1 MKVLNSLAVSGALTV
16 AGNAV
21 WHAGNL
27 NPANYAA
34 ATHGHPKSQITDF
47 PTSWAWSALTGIPAA
62 STSVAGIVQLGTLS
76 TQAAA
81 GNHTHTGFA
90 TSAQGTKADNA
101 LPATSYTAADV
112 LAKLLAVDTD
122 TAGINATT
130 VKSITPGAGGLV
142 LLAQANLGSG
152 WTTLIAS
159 AKPTTR
165 AGWGITDAAA
175 NVHYHSMSDIS
186 DFQAG
191 KSPEYFAS
199 PISGSVSVNVATH
212 SGVIARINGNLALNF
227 SGTIYGDY
235 EIVIYNDSGATR
247 YLDLNFYNSVINIKG
262 SAGSTS
268 ITIQNGQM
276 YRAKFH
282 YIYAA
287 GDAIMGVADVD

>member
-1 MKVLNSLAVSGALTV
+1 MKLLSSLAVSGALTV

-27 NPANYAA
+27 DPASFAA
-34 ATHGHPKSQITDF
+34 
-47 PTSWAWSALTGIPAA
+47 
-62 STSVAGIVQLGTLS
+62 V
-76 TQAAA
+76 
-81 GNHTHTGFA
+81 NHTHSGYA
-90 TSAQGTKADNA
+90 TAAQGTKADNA

-112 LAKLLAVDTD
+112 LAKLLTVDTN

-142 LLAQANLGSG
+142 LLAQASLGSG

-165 AGWGITDAAA
+165 AGYGITDAAA
-175 NVHYHSMSDIS
+175 SVHYHQMSDIS

-191 KSPEYFAS
+191 KSPEYFSS
-199 PISGSVSVNVATH
+199 PISGSITPDVSSY
-212 SGVIARINGNLALNF
+212 SGVIARINGNVSLNF
-227 SGTIYGDY
+227 SGIIYGDY

-247 YLDLNFYNSVINIKG
+247 YLDLNFSNSVQSIKG

-268 ITIQNGQM
+268 ITLYNGQM
-276 YRAKFH
+276 YRGRFH
-282 YIYAA
+282 YIYAF
-287 GDAIMGVADVD
+287 GDSIIGVADVS

>member
-1 MKVLNSLAVSGALTV
+1 MKILSSLAVSGALTV
-16 AGNAV
+16 AGSAV

-27 NPANYAA
+27 NPADYAA
-34 ATHGHPKSQITDF
+34 VVHS
-47 PTSWAWSALTGIPAA
+47 
-62 STSVAGIVQLGTLS
+62 
-76 TQAAA
+76 
-81 GNHTHTGFA
+81 HTGYA

-101 LPATSYTAADV
+101 LPASSYTAADV
-112 LAKLLAVDTD
+112 LAKLLTVDTD

-165 AGWGITDAAA
+165 AGYGITDAAA
-175 NVHYHSMSDIS
+175 NVHYHQMSDIS

-199 PISGSVSVNVATH
+199 PVNGNVSVNVATH
-212 SGVIARINGNLALNF
+212 SGVIARMNGDTSLNF
-227 SGTIYGDY
+227 SGVIYGDY
-235 EIVIYNDSGATR
+235 EIMVYNDSGTART
-247 YLDLNFYNSVINIKG
+247 LDLNFYNSVLNIKG

-268 ITIQNGQM
+268 ITIQNGQI

>member
-1 MKVLNSLAVSGALTV
+1 MKVLNSLAVSGAMTV

-21 WHAGNL
+21 WHAGNF
-27 NPANYAA
+27 NPANYATA
-34 ATHGHPKSQITDF
+34 A
-47 PTSWAWSALTGIPAA
+47 
-62 STSVAGIVQLGTLS
+62 
-76 TQAAA
+76 
-81 GNHTHTGFA
+81 HTHSGYA
-90 TSAQGTKADNA
+90 TAAQGTKADNA

-112 LAKLLAVDTD
+112 LAKLLTVDTD

-142 LLAQANLGSG
+142 LLAQASLGSG

-165 AGWGITDAAA
+165 AGYGITDAAA
-175 NVHYHSMSDIS
+175 SVHYHQMSDIS

-212 SGVIARINGNLALNF
+212 SGVIARINGDTALNF
-227 SGTIYGDY
+227 SGTIYGDC
-235 EIVIYNDSGATR
+235 EIMILNDSGTYR
-247 YLDLNFYNSVINIKG
+247 NLDLNFYNSVIGIKG
-262 SAGSTS
+262 SAGSSS

-276 YRAKFH
+276 YRGRFH
-282 YIYAA
+282 YIYAN
-287 GDAIMGVADVD
+287 GDGIMGVADVN